1 MNKRSALLIVALQA
15 AVVGCSTSSK
25 PAKPS
30 VEQTKIEVPVPVV
43 TKPTVVYTQNVRE
56 VTSRL
61 KVAPGRWKMIICH
74 HSALVKGNAATYD
87 KEHRKRGME
96 NGLAYHFVIGNG
108 VDSKDG
114 EIEIGSRWLKQI
126 KGGHV
131 RDDAINEVAIG
142 ICLVGNLDEKKP
154 TENQIAALKELLIYL
169 RDEVVGAPIVFKIH
183 CEADP
188 QHTVCPGKFF
198 PTEEIRSLFAPPPPP
213 QSQPAPVNTAA
224 PASTVPRFSPARR
237 AAK

>member
-1 MNKRSALLIVALQA
+1 
-15 AVVGCSTSSK
+15 
-25 PAKPS
+25 
-30 VEQTKIEVPVPVV
+30 
-43 TKPTVVYTQNVRE
+43 
-56 VTSRL
+56 
-61 KVAPGRWKMIICH
+61 MIICH
-74 HSALVKGNAATYD
+74 HSALVKGNAAKYD
-87 KEHRKRGME
+87 KDHRKRGME

-108 VDSKDG
+108 VDSGDG
-114 EIEIGSRWLKQI
+114 EIEIGSRWIKQI

-154 TENQIAALKELLIYL
+154 TDNQIAALKELLIYL
-169 RDEVVGAPIVFKIH
+169 RDNVVGAPVVFKIH

-198 PTEEIRSLFAPPPPP
+198 PTEEMRSLFAPASPPPP
-213 QSQPAPVNTAA
+213 QPAPAGTAPHPPAA
-224 PASTVPRFSPARR
+224 PRFAPARA